1 MSSGRARSRS
11 PPRVE
16 RSVPPLA
23 VAPAA
28 PGCCRFC
35 GDITLRRRVLHWQ
48 GTPLAC
54 SPCWAATQLLRPLC
68 EATLPWTY
76 QEADVAAEALAQ
88 VRLLV
93 LRRRQRLAGSGFV
106 PRQSP

>member
-1 MSSGRARSRS
+1 MYGGSRQFWAVPRPRA
-11 PPRVE
+11 
-16 RSVPPLA
+16 
-23 VAPAA
+23 
-28 PGCCRFC
+28 G
-35 GDITLRRRVLHWQ
+35 
-48 GTPLAC
+48 
-54 SPCWAATQLLRPLC
+54 RPLC
-68 EATLPWTY
+68 QATLPWTY